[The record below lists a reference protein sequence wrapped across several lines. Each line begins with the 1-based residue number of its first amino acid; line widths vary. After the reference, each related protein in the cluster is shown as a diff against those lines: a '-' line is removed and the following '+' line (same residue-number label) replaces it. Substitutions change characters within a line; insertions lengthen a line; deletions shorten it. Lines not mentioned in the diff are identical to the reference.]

1 MLASPDPNK
10 FGISENEIKLKEAN
24 NGDIE
29 KLNYIK
35 VKG

>member
-1 MLASPDPNK
+1 MLASPNPDK

-29 KLNYIK
+29 KIELY
-35 VKG
+35 